1 MTTFTTASEF
11 LSVIDNLSDKTKAL
25 FLSTGKESKATT
37 WANLINKAGQQYGEM
52 ALVKLFWGST
62 LINGETP
69 SNCMTFKQL
78 FKLINQSNYQLEVNY
93 KNIDKF

>member
-37 WANLINKAGQQYGEM
+37 WANLINKPGQQYGEM
-52 ALVKLFWGST
+52 VLVS
-62 LINGETP
+62 
-69 SNCMTFKQL
+69 
-78 FKLINQSNYQLEVNY
+78 
-93 KNIDKF
+93 